1 MSVSRGSKGRVAV
14 PAWIPL
20 KTREVL
26 TLLLLDS
33 FLCYTNIFLMSG
45 VVGKLL
51 LNDN

>member
-1 MSVSRGSKGRVAV
+1 MAS
-14 PAWIPL
+14 PAWYLFRDLRGI
-20 KTREVL
+20 K
-26 TLLLLDS
+26 LLLDS